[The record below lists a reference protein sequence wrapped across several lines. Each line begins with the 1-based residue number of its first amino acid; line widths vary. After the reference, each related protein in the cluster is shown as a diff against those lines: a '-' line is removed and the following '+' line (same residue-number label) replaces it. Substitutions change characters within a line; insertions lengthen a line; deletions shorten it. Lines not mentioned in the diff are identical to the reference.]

1 MASRRAVPGQGG
13 NRMHDEIRRI
23 LGEIRALEGELRE
36 KLHAHE
42 ERLAYRIRGR
52 RIEFTEEI
60 RAAHRKARVGII
72 RWVASGDIRNILSAP
87 FIFALIIPFAL
98 LDLFLCVYHA
108 VCFRLYR
115 LPPVPRADYV
125 VIDRHHLHYL
135 NILQKLNCV
144 YCGYVNGVISWA
156 RELAS
161 VTEQYWCPIKHAR
174 KVRGSHTR
182 YAQFIDYGDAE
193 ALAVRVVDLR
203 EELRRSAAEGN
214 A

>member
-1 MASRRAVPGQGG
+1 MRCRRAVPGKGG
-13 NRMHDEIRRI
+13 HDMHDEIRRI
-23 LGEIRALEGELRE
+23 LGEIRALEEELRE

-42 ERLAYRIRGR
+42 ERLEFRIRGR
-52 RIEFTEEI
+52 RVEFAEEI

-98 LDLFLCVYHA
+98 LDLFLWVYHA

-144 YCGYVNGVISWA
+144 YCGYVNGVIAWA

-182 YAQFIDYGDAE
+182 YAQFIDYGDTE
-193 ALAVRVVDLR
+193 AMAVRVVDLR
-203 EELRRSAAEGN
+203 EELRKPGEATP
-214 A
+214 

>member
-1 MASRRAVPGQGG
+1 MRCRRAVPGKGG
-13 NRMHDEIRRI
+13 HSMHDEIRRI
-23 LGEIRALEGELRE
+23 LGEIRALEEELRD

-42 ERLAYRIRGR
+42 ARLEFRIRGR
-52 RIEFTEEI
+52 RVEFAEEI

-98 LDLFLCVYHA
+98 LDLFLCIYHA

-144 YCGYVNGVISWA
+144 YCGYVNGVIAWA

-182 YAQFIDYGDAE
+182 YAQFIDYGDTE
-193 ALAVRVVDLR
+193 AMAVRVVDLR
-203 EELRRSAAEGN
+203 EELRKPGEATP
-214 A
+214 

>member
-1 MASRRAVPGQGG
+1 
-13 NRMHDEIRRI
+13 MHDEIRRI
-23 LGEIRALEGELRE
+23 LGEIRALEEELRE

-42 ERLAYRIRGR
+42 ERLEFRIRGR
-52 RIEFTEEI
+52 RVEFAEEI

-98 LDLFLCVYHA
+98 LDLFLCLYHA

-144 YCGYVNGVISWA
+144 YCGYVNGVIAWA

-182 YAQFIDYGDAE
+182 YAQFIDYGDTE
-193 ALAVRVVDLR
+193 AMAVRVVDLR
-203 EELRRSAAEGN
+203 EELRKPGEATP
-214 A
+214 

>member
-1 MASRRAVPGQGG
+1 
-13 NRMHDEIRRI
+13 MHDEIRRI
-23 LGEIRALEGELRE
+23 LGEIRALEEELRD

-42 ERLAYRIRGR
+42 ARLEFRIRGR
-52 RIEFTEEI
+52 RVELAEEI

-98 LDLFLCVYHA
+98 LDLFLCIYHA

-144 YCGYVNGVISWA
+144 YCGYVNGVIAWA

-182 YAQFIDYGDAE
+182 YAQFIDYGDTE
-193 ALAVRVVDLR
+193 AMAVRVVDLR
-203 EELRRSAAEGN
+203 EKLRKPGEATP
-214 A
+214 

>member
-1 MASRRAVPGQGG
+1 
-13 NRMHDEIRRI
+13 MHDEIRRL
-23 LGEIRALEGELRE
+23 LGDIRALEDELRE

-42 ERLAYRIRGR
+42 ERLEFRIRGK
-52 RIEFTEEI
+52 RIEFAEEI
-60 RAAHRKARVGII
+60 RAAHRKARVGLF
-72 RWVASGDIRNILSAP
+72 RWIDSGDLRNAASAP

-98 LDLFLCVYHA
+98 LDAFLCVYHA

-135 NILQKLNCV
+135 NLLQKLNCV
-144 YCGYVNGVISWA
+144 YCGYVNGVIAWA

-182 YAQFIDYGDAE
+182 YARFLDYGDAE
-193 ALAVRVVDLR
+193 TLAVRVVDLR
-203 EELRRSAAEGN
+203 EELRSPASDAA
-214 A
+214 APPTA

>member
-1 MASRRAVPGQGG
+1 
-13 NRMHDEIRRI
+13 MHDEIRRI
-23 LGEIRALEGELRE
+23 LGEIRALEEELRE

-42 ERLAYRIRGR
+42 ERLEFRIRGR
-52 RIEFTEEI
+52 RVEFAEEI

-98 LDLFLCVYHA
+98 LDLFLCLYHA

-135 NILQKLNCV
+135 DILQKLNCV
-144 YCGYVNGVISWA
+144 YCGYVNGVIAWA

-182 YAQFIDYGDAE
+182 YAQFIDYGDTE
-193 ALAVRVVDLR
+193 AMAVRVVDLR
-203 EELRRSAAEGN
+203 EELRKPGEATP
-214 A
+214 

>member
-1 MASRRAVPGQGG
+1 
-13 NRMHDEIRRI
+13 MHDEIRRI
-23 LGEIRALEGELRE
+23 LGEIRALEAELRE

-98 LDLFLCVYHA
+98 LDLFLSVYHT

-144 YCGYVNGVISWA
+144 YCGYVNGVIAWA

-193 ALAVRVVDLR
+193 AVEVRVVDLR
-203 EELRRSAAEGN
+203 AELRKGGAETP
-214 A
+214 

>member
-1 MASRRAVPGQGG
+1 
-13 NRMHDEIRRI
+13 MHDEIRRI
-23 LGEIRALEGELRE
+23 LGEIRALEEELRD

-42 ERLAYRIRGR
+42 ARLEFRIRGR
-52 RIEFTEEI
+52 RVEFAEEI
-60 RAAHRKARVGII
+60 RAAHRKVRVGII

-98 LDLFLCVYHA
+98 LDLFLCIYHA

-144 YCGYVNGVISWA
+144 YCGYVNGVIAWA

-182 YAQFIDYGDAE
+182 YAQFIDYGDTE
-193 ALAVRVVDLR
+193 AMAVRVVDLR
-203 EELRRSAAEGN
+203 EELRKPGEATP
-214 A
+214 

>member
-1 MASRRAVPGQGG
+1 MRCRRAVPGKGG
-13 NRMHDEIRRI
+13 HSVHDEIRRI
-23 LGEIRALEGELRE
+23 LGEIRALEEELRD

-42 ERLAYRIRGR
+42 ARLEFRIRGR
-52 RIEFTEEI
+52 RVEFAEEI

-144 YCGYVNGVISWA
+144 YCGYVNGVIAWA

-182 YAQFIDYGDAE
+182 YAQFIDYGDTE
-193 ALAVRVVDLR
+193 AMAVRVVDLR
-203 EELRRSAAEGN
+203 EELRKPGEATP
-214 A
+214 

>member
-1 MASRRAVPGQGG
+1 
-13 NRMHDEIRRI
+13 MHDEIRRI
-23 LGEIRALEGELRE
+23 LGEIRALEEELRE

-42 ERLAYRIRGR
+42 ERLEFRIRGR
-52 RIEFTEEI
+52 RVEFAEEI

-87 FIFALIIPFAL
+87 FIFALQHVQAPAF
-98 LDLFLCVYHA
+98 FRYHA

-144 YCGYVNGVISWA
+144 YCGYVNGVIAWA

-182 YAQFIDYGDAE
+182 YAQFIDYGDTE
-193 ALAVRVVDLR
+193 AMAVRVVDLR
-203 EELRRSAAEGN
+203 EELRKPGEATP
-214 A
+214 

>member
-1 MASRRAVPGQGG
+1 
-13 NRMHDEIRRI
+13 MHDEIRRI
-23 LGEIRALEGELRE
+23 LGEIRALEEELRE

-42 ERLAYRIRGR
+42 ERLEFRIRGR
-52 RIEFTEEI
+52 RVEFAEEI

-98 LDLFLCVYHA
+98 LDLFLWVYHA

-144 YCGYVNGVISWA
+144 YCGYVNGVIAWA

-182 YAQFIDYGDAE
+182 YAQFIDYGDTE
-193 ALAVRVVDLR
+193 AMAVRVVDLR
-203 EELRRSAAEGN
+203 EELRKPGEATP
-214 A
+214 

>member
-1 MASRRAVPGQGG
+1 
-13 NRMHDEIRRI
+13 MHDEICRI
-23 LGEIRALEGELRE
+23 LGEIRALEEELRE

-42 ERLAYRIRGR
+42 ERLEFRIRGR
-52 RIEFTEEI
+52 RVEFAEEI

-98 LDLFLCVYHA
+98 LDLFLCLYHA

-144 YCGYVNGVISWA
+144 YCGYVNGVIAWA

-182 YAQFIDYGDAE
+182 YAQFIDYGDTE
-193 ALAVRVVDLR
+193 AMAVRVVDLR
-203 EELRRSAAEGN
+203 EELRKPGEATP
-214 A
+214 

>member
-1 MASRRAVPGQGG
+1 MASRRAMPGRGG

-36 KLHAHE
+36 KVHAQE
-42 ERLAYRIRGR
+42 EQLAFRIRGR

-144 YCGYVNGVISWA
+144 YCGYVNGVIAWA

-193 ALAVRVVDLR
+193 AVEVRVVDLR
-203 EELRRSAAEGN
+203 AELRKGGAETP
-214 A
+214 